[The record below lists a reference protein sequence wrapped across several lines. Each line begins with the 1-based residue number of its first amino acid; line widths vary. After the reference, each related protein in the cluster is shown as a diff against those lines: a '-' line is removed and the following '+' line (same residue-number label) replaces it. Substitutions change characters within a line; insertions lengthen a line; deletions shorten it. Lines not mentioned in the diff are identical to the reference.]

1 MLGVKKQIPIK
12 LTTHNEEEYLKNQ
25 NDIKNSIKNLYI
37 GKENK
42 KKNINEYA
50 QLVTQI
56 REEYAKLQNKNT
68 QLENTLQKYKDYIE
82 NKWTTPIREPR
93 LYRRP
98 IRKTKYP
105 YYQEIHGEEK
115 NNYNYNN
122 HDNVD
127 GNDDDN
133 NDNDDNYDDEVEE
146 EIRYIKPKKT
156 KNKKRIVY
164 IDEIDG
170 GAESEEE
177 PETNEKLI
185 VKKLPAKKAK
195 KDPKKPKIGIMKS
208 I

>member
-1 MLGVKKQIPIK
+1 M
-12 LTTHNEEEYLKNQ
+12 
-25 NDIKNSIKNLYI
+25 
-37 GKENK
+37 
-42 KKNINEYA
+42 
-50 QLVTQI
+50 
-56 REEYAKLQNKNT
+56 QNKNT

-93 LYRRP
+93 LYWRS

-133 NDNDDNYDDEVEE
+133 NDNDDNYDDEVEQDV
-146 EIRYIKPKKT
+146 RYIKPKKT

-177 PETNEKLI
+177 PEANEKLI

>member
-1 MLGVKKQIPIK
+1 M
-12 LTTHNEEEYLKNQ
+12 
-25 NDIKNSIKNLYI
+25 
-37 GKENK
+37 
-42 KKNINEYA
+42 
-50 QLVTQI
+50 
-56 REEYAKLQNKNT
+56 QNKNI

-82 NKWTTPIREPR
+82 NKWTTPIRKPR

-98 IRKTKYP
+98 IRKTKYR

-122 HDNVD
+122 DDNVD

-133 NDNDDNYDDEVEE
+133 NDNDDNYDDEVEQDV
-146 EIRYIKPKKT
+146 RYIKPKKT

-177 PETNEKLI
+177 PEANEKLI
-185 VKKLPAKKAK
+185 VKNCPQ
-195 KDPKKPKIGIMKS
+195 KKPKKIQKNLK
-208 I
+208 